1 MDLWPLA
8 AHFLLVVGLT
18 AVLLLVSWLL
28 GQRHREKA
36 TGEVYESGIET
47 TGGARGRLGV
57 DFFLVALLF
66 VIFDLEVAF
75 LFAWAVAARDLGW
88 AGYAGFL
95 VFVAI
100 LVVGFVY
107 EWRRGALDWG
117 WSAAAR
123 ERAERARE
131 SSREVLRHDRGRG
144 DGRRA
149 PEQPAAGGEA

>member
-8 AHFLLVVGLT
+8 AHFLLVAGLT
-18 AVLLLVSWLL
+18 AVILVVSWVL

-36 TGEVYESGIET
+36 TGEVYESGIEP
-47 TGGARGRLGV
+47 TGGSRGRLGV

-88 AGYAGFL
+88 AGYVGFL

-131 SSREVLRHDRGRG
+131 ASREAIRRNRGRS
-144 DGRRA
+144 GREARG
-149 PEQPAAGGEA
+149 AAGGGA